1 MASFGVRHAELVA
14 EGKIHYH
21 GVAYSPL
28 GRGMLTSAIRGREDL
43 ATDDSRHDNPRFSEV
58 NFAHNLR
65 LVGQVEAV
73 AREVGATPAQV
84 ALGCAVRGCVQSGAV
99 TASAALWVAAQLA
112 RSLRASSS
120 GVPASALKA
129 TRARPGS
136 AGRSM
141 TS

>member
-1 MASFGVRHAELVA
+1 MASFGVLHAELVA
-14 EGKIHYH
+14 EGKIHHY

-43 ATDDSRHDNPRFSEV
+43 ATDDSRHDNPRFSEE

-84 ALGCAVRGCVQSGAV
+84 ARPVPCGGAF
-99 TASAALWVAAQLA
+99 SSA
-112 RSLRASSS
+112 RSRRRRRC
-120 GVPASALKA
+120 GW
-129 TRARPGS
+129 RPSWRG
-136 AGRSM
+136 A
-141 TS
+141 